1 MGSVP
6 NTAIREIECST
17 KTIKVPEYENVVTR
31 TVHHRPEWSNNDY
44 ASRIELMCKV
54 FGIDAVE
61 RYFDVLPI
69 EAKTCEAYTS
79 ILHCCADA
87 KLIDKAE
94 DLYGKIESPNIAFNA
109 LVYNEMMTVHV
120 RGAARRSSVCCR
132 RNEVQEAGIVMHYV
146 LLFETGSR
154 KRIID
159 QWKHSSTG
167 TDIIACGARLSEA
180 LRDVGALDSSDH
192 LHMLLIK
199 KELHF

>member
-1 MGSVP
+1 MSEGQLEEVQSVV
-6 NTAIREIECST
+6 EGMKC
-17 KTIKVPEYENVVTR
+17 KKVALDIFAYNL
-31 TVHHRPEWSNNDY
+31 WISSY
-44 ASRIELMCKV
+44 ARAMNMDRDGKV
-54 FGIDAVE
+54 
-61 RYFDVLPI
+61 L
-69 EAKTCEAYTS
+69 
-79 ILHCCADA
+79 
-87 KLIDKAE
+87 
-94 DLYGKIESPNIAFNA
+94 
-109 LVYNEMMTVHV
+109 NEMT
-120 RGAARRSSVCCR
+120 
-132 RNEVQEAGIVMHYV
+132 GIVMHYV